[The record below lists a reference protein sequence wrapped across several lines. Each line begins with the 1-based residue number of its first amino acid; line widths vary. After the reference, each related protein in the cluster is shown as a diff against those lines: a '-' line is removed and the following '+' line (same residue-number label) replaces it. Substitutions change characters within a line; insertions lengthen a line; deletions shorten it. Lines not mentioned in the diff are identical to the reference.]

1 MLQEQQDAEPTEAR
15 VQQDAAQ
22 KAQREQ
28 QEPQDAELRGEQDEA
43 PPEERDAEPW
53 EVREVCS

>member
-1 MLQEQQDAEPTEAR
+1 MRQDEAPM
-15 VQQDAAQ
+15 VQ
-22 KAQREQ
+22 RGHR
-28 QEPQDAELRGEQDEA
+28 EPQDAELREEQDEA